1 MSNNVYVCESA
12 WRYRLSAFT
21 KTRLCDYPYV
31 RERLSR
37 VQSRTIENIREETRG
52 ARSIRMRLIS
62 PVELITFPESS
73 RTSRHAHRSREFQ
86 SKSIKE
92 KSLHRKNRMFGFIAR
107 CQRQICD
114 PFKTGLHQSL
124 SSMGGY
130 KI

>member
-1 MSNNVYVCESA
+1 MSTCARAPGGIDYRHLRKLACVIIRMSGSGSLVYN
-12 WRYRLSAFT
+12 
-21 KTRLCDYPYV
+21 
-31 RERLSR
+31 
-37 VQSRTIENIREETRG
+37 QG
-52 ARSIRMRLIS
+52 RMRLIS
-62 PVELITFPESS
+62 PAELITFPESS

-124 SSMGGY
+124 TSMGGY